1 MPHTNSKLRI
11 MAKKTTAIKYSE
23 AIQEIEHI
31 LEKFRNEQLD
41 VDKLASEVK
50 RASELITACKKR
62 LKEVEE
68 EVANILEK

>member
-11 MAKKTTAIKYSE
+11 MAKKTIKYSD
-23 AIQEIEHI
+23 AIREIEQI